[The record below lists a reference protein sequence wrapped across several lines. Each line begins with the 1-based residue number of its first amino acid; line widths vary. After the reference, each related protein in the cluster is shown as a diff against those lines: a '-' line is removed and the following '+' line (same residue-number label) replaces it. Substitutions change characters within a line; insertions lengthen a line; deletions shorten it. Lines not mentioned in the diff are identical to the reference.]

1 MIKQLAPKHLLIG
14 MIVPAACFAF
24 LLSTP
29 RHSSSPLTRCASRTK
44 IMASSLSA
52 LPNLNNPDGTGASID
67 DTSEQM
73 KGKHVALYFAA
84 GWCPM
89 CTSFEPSLLKFR
101 DAANSSGSN
110 VQIIYVPSDRKEID
124 VVKRTSSMNMLSV
137 PIGEEADAMKTR
149 YKIWAGA
156 ESLKLGMGRRSGV
169 PALVVLDPK
178 GDEIAFV
185 AAESKGAKALG
196 DWPLDDSGLW

>member
-1 MIKQLAPKHLLIG
+1 

-24 LLSTP
+24 LIST
-29 RHSSSPLTRCASRTK
+29 RHSSPLTRCASTTRMT
-44 IMASSLSA
+44 SSLSA
-52 LPNLNNPDGTGASID
+52 LPNLNKSDGTGASID
-67 DTSEQM
+67 DISEQV

-89 CTSFEPSLLKFR
+89 CTSFEPSLIQFR
-101 DAANSSGSN
+101 EAANSSGKD
-110 VQIIYVPSDRKEID
+110 VEIIYVPSDRQAAD

-137 PIGEEADAMKTR
+137 PIGEEADAMKR
-149 YKIWAGA
+149 KYKIWAGA

-169 PALVVLDPK
+169 PALVVLDK
-178 GDEIAFV
+178 SGDEVAFI

>member
-1 MIKQLAPKHLLIG
+1 
-14 MIVPAACFAF
+14 MIVPAACLAF
-24 LLSTP
+24 LFST
-29 RHSSSPLTRCASRTK
+29 RHSSPLTRCASRTNM
-44 IMASSLSA
+44 ISSLSA
-52 LPNLNNPDGTGASID
+52 LPNLNNPDGTDASLEDI
-67 DTSEQM
+67 SERM
-73 KGKHVALYFAA
+73 RGKHVALYFAA

-101 DAANSSGSN
+101 EASISSGKN
-110 VQIIYVPSDRKEID
+110 VEIIYVPSDRQAAD

-149 YKIWAGA
+149 FKIWAGA
-156 ESLKLGMGRRSGV
+156 ESGKLGTGRRSGV

-178 GDEIAFV
+178 GDEMAFL